1 MPPATKAIPKEML
14 PILNKPLLQ
23 YGVEEALAAGI
34 TNMAIVTGRGKRSI
48 EDHFDTSFE
57 LESQLSGTS
66 KEYYLEEIKA
76 VIEKD
81 GESLAT
87 WIEEL
92 IDKIG
97 MKLLHG
103 PHFAYVDVEGN
114 KGLTAVA
121 IIETSHIA
129 VHVWE
134 EVSPALMQMDVYT
147 CGPFDPQIVFD
158 FLKAFSPVK
167 IEWKYM
173 DREFDLKTIDVGSW
187 SKNKNS

>member
-1 MPPATKAIPKEML
+1 MEKPEHKHIIIRAEVNDPP
-14 PILNKPLLQ
+14 Q
-23 YGVEEALAAGI
+23 
-34 TNMAIVTGRGKRSI
+34 
-48 EDHFDTSFE
+48 
-57 LESQLSGTS
+57 
-66 KEYYLEEIKA
+66 
-76 VIEKD
+76 EKD

-87 WIEEL
+87 WMEEL

-147 CGPFDPQIVFD
+147 CGPFEPQIVLD
-158 FLKAFSPVK
+158 FLKTFSPVSV
-167 IEWKYM
+167 EWKYI
-173 DREFDLKTIDVGSW
+173 DREFELKILDIGSW
-187 SKNKNS
+187 SDEHNDQLQIFGDDLG